1 MTFFNYVERES
12 SSQVV
17 KQTGLFSLE
26 VNFWA
31 LKPSLAYPYLVLAE
45 ERPTEP
51 SASLIETEI
60 ALKAEVEI

>member
-1 MTFFNYVERES
+1 MERKN

-17 KQTGLFSLE
+17 KKTGFFSPE

-31 LKPSLAYPYLVLAE
+31 LKPSLAYPYRVLAE

-51 SASLIETEI
+51 SERLIETEI
-60 ALKAEVEI
+60 ALKYEAEI